1 MNQNKDRKR
10 DTRAGLERELNI
22 MYENADKTG
31 SGRMY
36 FESRGIKHG
45 ANGRLDLSSL
55 VTVTNHAEVQR
66 AAKLRITA

>member
-1 MNQNKDRKR
+1 MNQNKDRRR

-36 FESRGIKHG
+36 FESRGIKYG

-55 VTVTNHAEVQR
+55 VTATNHAEVQR